1 MSINGKKSAYILENT
16 HLTLVK
22 RKLYPYF
29 EGHSPGKM
37 YRTHFKVGVSISI
50 KSAKENLG
58 LQRTSR
64 ENKEGWMALTC

>member
-1 MSINGKKSAYILENT
+1 MSINGKKPAYILENT

-29 EGHSPGKM
+29 VGHSPGKM

-50 KSAKENLG
+50 KSPKKTLD
-58 LQRTSR
+58 SR
-64 ENKEGWMALTC
+64 EHPEKTRRADWL